1 LPGFLR
7 WLIQKIHSSSSG
19 ATFQREFV
27 RRGNGDISY
36 IRIGVESIPD
46 PAELKVNVT
55 PVTITPIQSVERFA
69 MLENDAGVSLPVGSG
84 LEAYSQ
90 AGSLEILL
98 FGSGNLLYPSMRTF
112 YATPA
117 SDI

>member
-19 ATFQREFV
+19 TTFQREFV

-36 IRIGVESIPD
+36 IRIGVQSIPD
-46 PAELKVNVT
+46 PAELRVNVT
-55 PVTITPIQSVERFA
+55 PVTVTPIQSAERFA
-69 MLENDAGVSLPVGSG
+69 MLENDAGASLPVGAG

-90 AGSLEILL
+90 AGALEILL
-98 FGSGNLLYPSMRTF
+98 FGAGHLLYPSVQTF